1 MQLGRRR
8 PWAPMAWV
16 MGIAIA
22 AGIVHGEYL
31 LSALLV
37 PYCAYHA
44 IGSSRTLFRRDK
56 INREVG
62 E

>member
-22 AGIVHGEYL
+22 AGVTHGEYL

-37 PYCAYHA
+37 PYFLYHA
-44 IGSSRTLFRRDK
+44 IGSSRSLFT
-56 INREVG
+56 RERHID

>member
-22 AGIVHGEYL
+22 AGFVQGQYAL
-31 LSALLV
+31 AALLV
-37 PYCAYHA
+37 PYFAYHA
-44 IGSSRTLFRRDK
+44 IGSSRHLFRRDK
-56 INREVG
+56 INREVD